1 MLLLVNKPLNFMG
14 ILTIGEVVTELG
26 ETVEPAETPMM
37 LLSDCS
43 SYSLVWYKC
52 INIYIYIESLYTHMI
67 YIQYIY
73 IYILHIWYIYIP

>member
-43 SYSLVWYKC
+43 SYSLV
-52 INIYIYIESLYTHMI
+52 
-67 YIQYIY
+67 
-73 IYILHIWYIYIP
+73 

>member
-52 INIYIYIESLYTHMI
+52 INIYIYI
-67 YIQYIY
+67 
-73 IYILHIWYIYIP
+73 

>member
-37 LLSDCS
+37 LLFRLF
-43 SYSLVWYKC
+43 LVLSC
-52 INIYIYIESLYTHMI
+52 LI
-67 YIQYIY
+67 
-73 IYILHIWYIYIP
+73 